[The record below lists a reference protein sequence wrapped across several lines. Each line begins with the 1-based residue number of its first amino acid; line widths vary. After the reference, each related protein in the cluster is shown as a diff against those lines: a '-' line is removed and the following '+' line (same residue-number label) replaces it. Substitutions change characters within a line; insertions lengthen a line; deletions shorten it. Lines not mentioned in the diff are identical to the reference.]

1 MPLSAFDDGS
11 RQPTAPEL
19 EDMLGRSHASW
30 SKLISLVGDRV
41 KGVAPLW
48 KFSGKSTGWGMRLV
62 DRGRVIVYMT
72 PQRGQFLVSFVLG
85 DRAVAAALSA
95 KLPAAIREAID
106 AAPRYA
112 EGRGLRFEVR
122 NAALLPALARLA
134 EIKRDH

>member
-1 MPLSAFDDGS
+1 MPLSALDDGS
-11 RQPTAPEL
+11 RQPTAADL
-19 EDMLGRSHASW
+19 EVMLGRSHASW
-30 SKLISLVGDRV
+30 SKLISLVGNRIE
-41 KGVAPLW
+41 GIAPLW

-85 DRAVAAALSA
+85 DRAVSAAAAA
-95 KLPAAIREAID
+95 KLPAAIRQAID

-112 EGRGLRFEVR
+112 EGRGVRLAVR